1 MPFLKNSV
9 GRSDI
14 FLIFVLFIFSFDIL
28 YEKLDQNL
36 WPLTR
41 QDPRNPP
48 KLNYSPETDG
58 YCCLLENNYWGA
70 KKFQ

>member
-28 YEKLDQNL
+28 YEKLDQKSLASN
-36 WPLTR
+36 
-41 QDPRNPP
+41 
-48 KLNYSPETDG
+48 SPG
-58 YCCLLENNYWGA
+58 P
-70 KKFQ
+70 